1 VTIDPLDDRVDHV
14 RGPSAGRV
22 IVEYGD
28 YECPYSREAFRQIQ
42 RVERRLD
49 GGVRFAFRHFPLTEI
64 HPHALAAAAAAEA
77 AAGAKL
83 GDLSSF
89 RAIVVDTSAM
99 VEKGDLSG
107 AKTRIKDLET
117 SWDEAEPSLKP
128 RAAAEWHI
136 IDKAI
141 DRALEALRAAS
152 PDLTQCKQALAD
164 LLTVMDQPGKN

>member
-1 VTIDPLDDRVDHV
+1 MKKLTLPKTIAVVPLLAIASLGV
-14 RGPSAGRV
+14 GALLPASTP
-22 IVEYGD
+22 IV
-28 YECPYSREAFRQIQ
+28 
-42 RVERRLD
+42 
-49 GGVRFAFRHFPLTEI
+49 
-64 HPHALAAAAAAEA
+64 AAAEA

-128 RAAAEWHI
+128 RAAAEWHT

-141 DRALEALRAAS
+141 DRALDALRAS
-152 PDLTQCKQALAD
+152 NPDAAACKQSLAD
-164 LLTVMDQPGKN
+164 LLTAMDRVSGKMIG